1 MRRPLLIA
9 SFSLFALLLAA
20 CGGSATATPTRVP
33 AQAATATPTQV
44 PTATPTA
51 SRAATPTATSEAVMV
66 PEGDI
71 STLLQPDDFA
81 DVAGVTGLTTEQR
94 DMKAMAGAI
103 DPTQV
108 EDMDSFDLLDF
119 ASSAGPSL
127 SLITIDFT
135 SEGAATDHLALV
147 SSDGPGMEAL
157 TPTIGDSSVFFEVN
171 TAGVGSA
178 VVFKKGEWVV
188 QLHTVQRTGAEP
200 LVDLA
205 ELTALARLVAGRL

>member
-1 MRRPLLIA
+1 MYRPVLIA
-9 SFSLFALLLAA
+9 SVSMLALLLAA
-20 CGGSATATPTRVP
+20 CGGAATPTPTRVP
-33 AQAATATPTQV
+33 SDP

-51 SRAATPTATSEAVMV
+51 APAATATPEAVQV

-94 DMKAMAGAI
+94 DMKAMAGAV

-108 EDMDSFDLLDF
+108 ENMDSFDLLDF
-119 ASSAGPSL
+119 ASSGGPSL

-135 SEGAATDHLALV
+135 SDGAATGHFALV
-147 SSDGPGMEAL
+147 SSDGPGMLEL
-157 TPTIGDSSVFFEVN
+157 TPTIGESSAYVEAN
-171 TAGVGSA
+171 AGGIGSA
-178 VVFKKGEWVV
+178 VVFKKGDWVV
-188 QLHTVQRTGAEP
+188 QLHTAHSSGAEP

-205 ELTALARLVAGRL
+205 ELTALAQLVADRL